1 MFKRTRLG
9 RRDVIDRKI
18 RINQPVIDETEIE
31 EVSEVL
37 RAGMLTTWHGSGNKV
52 SEFEK
57 MFASYIGVEY
67 AIAVNSGTAA
77 LHTALAACGIGH
89 GDEVIVPAMTFV
101 ATANVVL
108 IQGAKPVFVDVD
120 PVTLC
125 MDPEKFQNAITDNT
139 KAVIPVHVYGCPAE
153 MDAIMDIAEDKGIV
167 VIEDAAQAH
176 GALYKGRKAG
186 SIGHMGC
193 FSFFASKNITTGE
206 GGIITTNDAEYAR
219 KCRLFRTHGQEEAHM
234 AVMPGLNY
242 RMTEFAAA
250 IGLVQLSKLDRLNAI
265 RARNAEILGG
275 YLKGIPNVVTP
286 TFPSYVKPSYYV
298 YTIRVKGGPKKS
310 RDALQKYLMENG
322 IEATVYWPN
331 PVHLHPL
338 YMGLY
343 GYQRG
348 LLPVSEEASD
358 EVLSLPVHPKVSTD
372 ELHYIAEKIGEF
384 FVSDF

>member
-1 MFKRTRLG
+1 MVNK
-9 RRDVIDRKI
+9 KI
-18 RINQPVIDETEIE
+18 RINQPVIDEAEIE
-31 EVSEVL
+31 EVSKVL
-37 RAGMLTTWHGSGNKV
+37 RTGMLTTWHGSGERV
-52 SEFEK
+52 SEFERS
-57 MFASYIGVEY
+57 FASYIGVEY

-89 GDEVIVPAMTFV
+89 GDEVIIPAMTFV

-120 PVTLC
+120 PETLC
-125 MDPEKFQNAITDNT
+125 MDPEKFQDAITDNT

-153 MDAIMDIAEDKGIV
+153 MDAIMEIAEDKGLI

-176 GALYKGRKAG
+176 GALYKGKKIG

-193 FSFFASKNITTGE
+193 FSFFASKNMTTGE

-234 AVMPGLNY
+234 AVIPGLNY
-242 RMTEFAAA
+242 RMTEFEAA
-250 IGLVQLSKLDRLNAI
+250 IGLVQLSKLEKLNAI
-265 RARNAEILGG
+265 RARNAEVLKD
-275 YLKGIPNVVTP
+275 YLEGIPSIITP
-286 TFPSYVKPSYYV
+286 TFPSYVKPSHYV
-298 YTIRVKGGPKKS
+298 YTIRVRGGGPKKS
-310 RDALQKYLMENG
+310 RDMLQKYLTENG
-322 IEATVYWPN
+322 IEAAIYWPN

-348 LLPVSEEASD
+348 SLPVSEEASD
-358 EVLSLPVHPKVSTD
+358 EVLSLPVHPKVTTD
-372 ELHYIAEKIGEF
+372 DLRYIAEKIREF
-384 FVSDF
+384 FISDL

>member
-1 MFKRTRLG
+1 MVNK
-9 RRDVIDRKI
+9 KI
-18 RINQPVIDETEIE
+18 RINQPVIDEAEIE
-31 EVSEVL
+31 EVSKVL
-37 RAGMLTTWHGSGNKV
+37 RTGMLTTWHGSGERV
-52 SEFEK
+52 SEFERS
-57 MFASYIGVEY
+57 FASYIGVEY

-89 GDEVIVPAMTFV
+89 GDEVIIPAMTFV

-120 PVTLC
+120 PETLC
-125 MDPEKFQNAITDNT
+125 MDPEKFQDAITDNT

-153 MDAIMDIAEDKGIV
+153 MDAIMEIAEDKGLI

-176 GALYKGRKAG
+176 GALYKGKKIG

-193 FSFFASKNITTGE
+193 FSFFASKNMTTGE

-234 AVMPGLNY
+234 AVIPGLNY
-242 RMTEFAAA
+242 RMTEFEAA
-250 IGLVQLSKLDRLNAI
+250 IGLVQLSKLEKLNAI
-265 RARNAEILGG
+265 RARNAEVLKD
-275 YLKGIPNVVTP
+275 YLEGIPSIITP
-286 TFPSYVKPSYYV
+286 TFPSYVKPSHYV
-298 YTIRVKGGPKKS
+298 YTIRVRGGGSKKS
-310 RDALQKYLMENG
+310 RDMLQKYLTENG
-322 IEATVYWPN
+322 IEAAIYWPN

-348 LLPVSEEASD
+348 SLPVSEEASD
-358 EVLSLPVHPKVSTD
+358 EVLSLPVHPKVTTD
-372 ELHYIAEKIGEF
+372 DLRYIAEKIREF
-384 FVSDF
+384 FIGDL

>member
-1 MFKRTRLG
+1 
-9 RRDVIDRKI
+9 
-18 RINQPVIDETEIE
+18 NQPVIDEAEIE
-31 EVSEVL
+31 EVSKVL
-37 RAGMLTTWHGSGNKV
+37 RTGMLTTWHGSGERV
-52 SEFEK
+52 SEFERS
-57 MFASYIGVEY
+57 FASYIGVEY

-89 GDEVIVPAMTFV
+89 GDEVIIPAMTFV

-120 PVTLC
+120 PETLC
-125 MDPEKFQNAITDNT
+125 MDPEKFQDAITDNT

-153 MDAIMDIAEDKGIV
+153 MDAIMEIAEDKGLI

-176 GALYKGRKAG
+176 GALYKGKKIG

-193 FSFFASKNITTGE
+193 FSFFASKNMTTGE

-234 AVMPGLNY
+234 AVIPGLNY
-242 RMTEFAAA
+242 RMTEFEAA
-250 IGLVQLSKLDRLNAI
+250 IGLVQLSKLEKLNAI
-265 RARNAEILGG
+265 RARNAEVLKD
-275 YLKGIPNVVTP
+275 YLEGIPSIITP
-286 TFPSYVKPSYYV
+286 TFPSYVKPSHYV
-298 YTIRVKGGPKKS
+298 YTIRVRGGGPKKS
-310 RDALQKYLMENG
+310 RDMLQKYLTENG
-322 IEATVYWPN
+322 IEAAIYWPN

-348 LLPVSEEASD
+348 SLPVSEEASD
-358 EVLSLPVHPKVSTD
+358 EVLSLPVHPKVTTD
-372 ELHYIAEKIGEF
+372 DLRYIAEKIREF
-384 FVSDF
+384 FIGDL

>member
-1 MFKRTRLG
+1 MVNK
-9 RRDVIDRKI
+9 KI
-18 RINQPVIDETEIE
+18 RINQPVIDESEIR
-31 EVSEVL
+31 EVSKVL
-37 RAGMLTTWHGSGNKV
+37 ETGILTTWHGSGERV

-57 MFASYIGVEY
+57 RFASYIGVEY

-108 IQGAKPVFVDVD
+108 IQGARPVFVDVD
-120 PVTLC
+120 PETLC

-153 MDAIMDIAEDKGIV
+153 MDAIMEIAEDKGLI

-176 GALYKGRKAG
+176 GALYKGRKVG

-193 FSFFASKNITTGE
+193 FSFFASKNMTTGE

-242 RMTEFAAA
+242 RMTEFEAA
-250 IGLVQLSKLDRLNAI
+250 IGLVQLSKLDKLNAV
-265 RARNAEILGG
+265 RARNAETLAN
-275 YLKGIPNVVTP
+275 YLKDIPGIMTP
-286 TFPSYVKPSYYV
+286 TFPSHVKPSHYV
-298 YTIRVKGGPKKS
+298 YTIRVKSGPKKS
-310 RDALQKYLMENG
+310 RDALRKHLVENG
-322 IEATVYWPN
+322 IEAAIYWPN

-348 LLPVSEEASD
+348 SLPISEEASD
-358 EVLSLPVHPKVSTD
+358 EVLSLPVHPKVSVED
-372 ELHYIAEKIGEF
+372 LHYIAEKISEF
-384 FVSDF
+384 FTSDL

>member
-1 MFKRTRLG
+1 MVNK
-9 RRDVIDRKI
+9 KI
-18 RINQPVIDETEIE
+18 RINQPVIDEAEIE
-31 EVSEVL
+31 EVSKVL
-37 RAGMLTTWHGSGNKV
+37 RTGMLTTWHGSGERV
-52 SEFEK
+52 SEFERS
-57 MFASYIGVEY
+57 FASYIGVEY

-89 GDEVIVPAMTFV
+89 GDEVIIPAMTFV

-120 PVTLC
+120 PETLC
-125 MDPEKFQNAITDNT
+125 MDPEKFQDAITDNT

-153 MDAIMDIAEDKGIV
+153 MDAIMEIAEDKGLI

-176 GALYKGRKAG
+176 GALYKGKKIG

-193 FSFFASKNITTGE
+193 FSFFASKNMTTGE

-234 AVMPGLNY
+234 AVIPGLNY
-242 RMTEFAAA
+242 RMTEFEAA
-250 IGLVQLSKLDRLNAI
+250 IGLVQLSKLEKLNAI
-265 RARNAEILGG
+265 RARNAEVLKD
-275 YLKGIPNVVTP
+275 YLEGIPSIITP
-286 TFPSYVKPSYYV
+286 TFPSYVKPSHYV
-298 YTIRVKGGPKKS
+298 YTIRVRGGGPKKS
-310 RDALQKYLMENG
+310 RDMLQKYLTENG
-322 IEATVYWPN
+322 IEAAIYWPN

-348 LLPVSEEASD
+348 SLPVSEEASD
-358 EVLSLPVHPKVSTD
+358 EVLSLPVHPKVTTD
-372 ELHYIAEKIGEF
+372 DLRYIAEKIREF
-384 FVSDF
+384 FIGDL